1 MFDMKPGDLV
11 RATSIV
17 ASDDPLG
24 ANLQLHRVGVIVEF
38 QKGFPVG
45 RKDNLWVHVM
55 IEGEVESFPIS
66 RVHPLHKSEEQLQWF
81 GKS

>member
-17 ASDDPLG
+17 APDNPLG
-24 ANLQLHRVGVIVEF
+24 TNLSLHRVGVIVEF
-38 QKGFPVG
+38 QECFPVG
-45 RKDNLWVHVM
+45 KKDNIWVHVM
-55 IEGEVESFPIS
+55 IEGEVEEFPIS
-66 RVHPLHKSEEQLQWF
+66 RVHPMHKSEDQLRWF